1 LSAKETLKLK
11 PWEEMRIIG
20 FKLDDL
26 IRDQIHDVEVL
37 AADISYP
44 NHNVLYEIGYAIAVG
59 KPVIP
64 SVNVAIE
71 KSIERVQKIG
81 LFDTIGWATYVN
93 ADELSSKLRDWNDVS
108 WRNRYRRRRDH
119 AQPLFIL
126 DALKKTDFRNYIFHA
141 VENSQVNYRKFDP
154 AEIPRL
160 TAAQAIAEVSSS
172 AGVIIPIISDALV
185 DSYLHNLRAAFLLGL
200 SHGYEIEALAIQY
213 ENSPAPLDYRDFIT
227 NSTFR
232 KETENHVERYCAETL
247 IWNQR
252 LSGRDKQ
259 VSAGILSKIDIGS
272 PAAENETQQLRYYF
286 IAARSTRS
294 SAI

>member
-1 LSAKETLKLK
+1 MESLGFFAYPESSPIVTEAIKGAVELSAKETLKLK

-64 SVNVAIE
+64 TVNVAIE

-108 WRNRYRRRRDH
+108 WRNRYTRRRDH
-119 AQPLFIL
+119 GQPLFIL

-172 AGVIIPIISDALV
+172 AGVIIPICPMGTRSRRWRFNTRIVPRRWTTGTSSPTLPFARRLRTTSRDTAPRR
-185 DSYLHNLRAAFLLGL
+185 SFGTSGCRAA
-200 SHGYEIEALAIQY
+200 
-213 ENSPAPLDYRDFIT
+213 T
-227 NSTFR
+227 
-232 KETENHVERYCAETL
+232 
-247 IWNQR
+247 
-252 LSGRDKQ
+252 
-259 VSAGILSKIDIGS
+259 SKCRRAS
-272 PAAENETQQLRYYF
+272 
-286 IAARSTRS
+286 
-294 SAI
+294 